1 VKEGKHAFTVTK
13 KGALYGFQ
21 ACKCNQGYITK
32 RKGSN
37 PLRFKIKSMKNKLKS
52 LTSIFFFEDGYI
64 ENEERSGTN
73 IRDWKSVK
81 DRIRNPFLRILKPS
95 VKNKERF
102 SSWLEFEQDFQ

>member
-1 VKEGKHAFTVTK
+1 
-13 KGALYGFQ
+13 
-21 ACKCNQGYITK
+21 
-32 RKGSN
+32 
-37 PLRFKIKSMKNKLKS
+37 MKNKLKS

-81 DRIRNPFLRILKPS
+81 DRIRNPFLRILLS
-95 VKNKERF
+95 LLSKERF